1 MEARM
6 GVGEAAGAGTGTG
19 TGTGTCGEG
28 RGGTG
33 VHLKYSFVFEE
44 GTKKGYEERERVTQI
59 SQARSAQI

>member
-1 MEARM
+1 MRKGM
-6 GVGEAAGAGTGTG
+6 GEDTGAETG

-44 GTKKGYEERERVTQI
+44 STKKRERG
-59 SQARSAQI
+59 